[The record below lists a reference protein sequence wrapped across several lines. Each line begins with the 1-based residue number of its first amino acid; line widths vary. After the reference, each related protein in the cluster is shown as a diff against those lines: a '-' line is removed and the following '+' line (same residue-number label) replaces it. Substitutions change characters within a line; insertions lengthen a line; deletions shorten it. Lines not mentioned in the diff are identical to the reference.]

1 MTAQAQMKYG
11 IPVSGRV
18 DVLLH
23 KKLKSEAVQY
33 GLTMSKMVD
42 TALSEWAQTSEI
54 READQQL
61 RIELSEVTQKLQIA
75 EKTIVDLKAKFS
87 EENKGINQ
95 KWKEAVGKFIIEISK
110 NDSKTSE
117 YYQEVFIQ
125 QFENA

>member
-61 RIELSEVTQKLQIA
+61 RLELSEATEKLQVA
-75 EKTIVDLKAKFS
+75 EKSIVELETKFR
-87 EENKGINQ
+87 EENKGVNQ

-110 NDSKTSE
+110 NDSKTYE
-117 YYQEVFIQ
+117 YYKEVFIQ
-125 QFENA
+125 QFKNV